1 MNMCKLSSSS
11 NDEQEM
17 IKCFNNECSLC
28 ALYICLGVKRTIEK
42 SVKSSLV
49 VICDECR
56 SILRKEAVHSDS
68 LGNLYHIKKDLNQKF
83 DDLNPIFF
91 RVIELL
97 LLQSFQNSLRLK
109 LKIFWLCEVF
119 RVENNGK
126 MEKTNDPDGDDTQN

>member
-1 MNMCKLSSSS
+1 
-11 NDEQEM
+11 
-17 IKCFNNECSLC
+17 
-28 ALYICLGVKRTIEK
+28 
-42 SVKSSLV
+42 
-49 VICDECR
+49 
-56 SILRKEAVHSDS
+56 VHSDS